1 MEQQKKLTPHMRH
14 YEEFATGDI
23 RWMPYVMFFNRP
35 DFRSPVV
42 NTDAGGF
49 RMSAGKSGAY
59 SLRGTLPKGDVSVLL
74 GASPAFGFG
83 ATSDAATL
91 SSLLSRGP
99 ASATWLNL
107 AAPAFNSAQEVLIFL
122 MHRDLLPDIRDIVVF
137 SGLNN
142 LVVAGLP
149 MAGSGYGQFF
159 FSGEFFRQLGASNVD
174 QGEQPGW
181 ARGKLAQ
188 AARRIG
194 RGGALEEEKPEL
206 ADPEERIAI
215 ALRNT
220 ARDLDRLLELAA
232 PTGARVRYVLQPT
245 ASWSGKRFTEEE
257 RLLIEENDTE
267 RARMWNLFKQI
278 LDPAVHTAYAE
289 QVEAACKQRGV
300 PFLDASRAL
309 NTSPDR
315 DRWLFLDQTHLTD
328 EGNRVVTGLIEAEF
342 GLDR

>member
-23 RWMPYVMFFNRP
+23 RWLPYVMFFNRP

-49 RMSAGKSGAY
+49 RLSTDGSGSF
-59 SLRGTLPKGDVSVLL
+59 SLKGRLPEGEVSVLL

-99 ASATWLNL
+99 SSASWLNL

-122 MHRDLLPDIRDIVVF
+122 MHRDLLSDIQDIVVF

-159 FSGEFFRQLGASNVD
+159 FSGEFFRQLGASDVD
-174 QGEQPGW
+174 QGQQPGW
-181 ARGKLAQ
+181 ARGRVAQ

-194 RGGALEEEKPEL
+194 RGGAAEEKPQL
-206 ADPEERIAI
+206 ADPQERITI

-245 ASWSGKRFTEEE
+245 ASWTGKRFTEQE

-267 RARMWNLFKQI
+267 RARMWDLFKQI
-278 LDPAVHTAYAE
+278 LDPAVHSAYAE

-309 NTSPDR
+309 NASPDR

-328 EGNRVVTGLIEAEF
+328 EGNRVVSGLIQDEF
-342 GLDR
+342 ELDR